1 MMSVMAVT
9 PTLDIVVIVVLVV
22 ELIHKQTIAIQT
34 RLNKPEVPIIQS
46 LIKSSI

>member
-1 MMSVMAVT
+1 MGEITSCAEKEGIDV
-9 PTLDIVVIVVLVV
+9 PNV